1 MLLESRKI
9 ALLNSSRWLVKKGVT
24 QTQGQGVESVKRMR
38 VPLELEHLVRSAS
51 DIPARSTLSTHLA
64 AIESRKALEVEH
76 YLRACAIR
84 LEYEESSTH
93 NNGP

>member
-1 MLLESRKI
+1 
-9 ALLNSSRWLVKKGVT
+9 
-24 QTQGQGVESVKRMR
+24 MR

-84 LEYEESSTH
+84 LEYEQQNTTAET
-93 NNGP
+93 NGS